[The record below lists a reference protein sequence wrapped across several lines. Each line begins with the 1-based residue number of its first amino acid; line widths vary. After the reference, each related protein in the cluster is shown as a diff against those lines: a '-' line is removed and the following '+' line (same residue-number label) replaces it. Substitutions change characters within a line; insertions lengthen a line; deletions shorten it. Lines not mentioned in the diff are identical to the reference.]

1 MGLWKQNYENLK
13 SALKPQIRKA
23 GHEMEKK
30 EKEPRGF
37 YVEKGSFFA
46 HAAVTILVLSM
57 AARLLGTMNLW
68 NGGMNQLLIQILLPV
83 GSMLLFILF
92 ILLLGRIALW
102 STILPV
108 LGGAAFFILS
118 VFGENTAWPYL
129 IAGIVLA
136 FLASFLYTA
145 TLFGILRR
153 KWLLVLVFTLTF
165 AYLVYRAVPLFAN
178 TENPISFIDGMTLLS
193 SLAMVF
199 AMLLAAL
206 SFRRKKAV
214 KAEPELPKI
223 KDPVVIPP
231 ENAESAE
238 APVIAQEAA
247 PETEVEPFFAAEA
260 EPEQLTDP
268 AAAVESPNTA
278 EEASASEESGQK

>member
-118 VFGENTAWPYL
+118 VFEQGPGWTMFIC
-129 IAGIVLA
+129 IALA
-136 FLASFLYTA
+136 FLAAFLYTA
-145 TLFGILRR
+145 TLSGMIRS
-153 KWLLVLVFTLTF
+153 KWLLVLAFALIF
-165 AYLVYRAVPLFAN
+165 AYQIVFRAIPVFGSAVE
-178 TENPISFIDGMTLLS
+178 TVSFIGGMTLLS
-193 SLAMVF
+193 SLGMVF
-199 AMLLAAL
+199 AMLCASLAL
-206 SFRRKKAV
+206 RRKKRP
-214 KAEPELPKI
+214 EPELPKI
-223 KDPVVIPP
+223 KDPVVVKPEEP
-231 ENAESAE
+231 SGAENAESVIETASAE
-238 APVIAQEAA
+238 APAETAQLEAEQIPDA
-247 PETEVEPFFAAEA
+247 PAAEA
-260 EPEQLTDP
+260 
-268 AAAVESPNTA
+268 
-278 EEASASEESGQK
+278 ASEETEAGIPEEDSRE

>member
-1 MGLWKQNYENLK
+1 
-13 SALKPQIRKA
+13 
-23 GHEMEKK
+23 MEKK

-118 VFGENTAWPYL
+118 VFEQGPGWTMFIC
-129 IAGIVLA
+129 IALA
-136 FLASFLYTA
+136 FLAAFLYTA
-145 TLFGILRR
+145 TLSGMIRSYTATLSGMIRS
-153 KWLLVLVFTLTF
+153 KWLLVLAFVLIF
-165 AYLVYRAVPLFAN
+165 AYQIVFRAIPVFGSAVE
-178 TENPISFIDGMTLLS
+178 TVSFIGGMTLLS
-193 SLAMVF
+193 SLGMVF
-199 AMLLAAL
+199 AMLCASLAL
-206 SFRRKKAV
+206 RRKKRP
-214 KAEPELPKI
+214 EPELPKI
-223 KDPVVIPP
+223 KDPVVVKPEEP
-231 ENAESAE
+231 SGAENAESVIETASAE
-238 APVIAQEAA
+238 APAETAQLEAEQISDA
-247 PETEVEPFFAAEA
+247 PAAEA
-260 EPEQLTDP
+260 
-268 AAAVESPNTA
+268 AA
-278 EEASASEESGQK
+278 EEIEAGIPEEDSRE